1 MNSYYGQP
9 PQREEN
15 NNLGTA
21 IGLGLLG
28 AGAAAAFGGPAL
40 LKNIK
45 ARRAKSQA
53 TGGPRGGQGGTTTRD
68 NPTAA
73 EVYGSLG
80 TEAKPTKGQVY
91 DRVNRQPRTDFE
103 YQEYDFPLRKASQ
116 RQTVVDTDTG
126 EIMARGGP
134 TAYYQQFENVP
145 TGNTQTPEL
154 YLSKFLDSYLKS
166 LPTKQETTKGKS
178 LAIVPKVK
186 TAAYEEGSAVD
197 KLMKSLLPEVNKEAG
212 QMTATES
219 SRQTRAL
226 AKQDDLATQEAAR
239 GILSELKEKQ
249 AVGTQVNPEKL
260 ARIEVNRNKDL
271 QRIGG
276 YMSNVIESVVDEDMY
291 DTTPSAILQINNKAM
306 EGTLSADDVAAF
318 QQWSNTTFKNDPTVL
333 SEINENIYGI
343 NDLLAP
349 KVKQS
354 VGEQLKSKGLG
365 MAGMPGEGPLQID
378 VGMGLINIDSPA
390 GVEILSNAGV
400 TPEQATSYWIDK
412 LKREGIIA
420 EQPTTLVQVQES
432 REPQVAVNAMETVN
446 TADDQSDGR
455 FLRNLQR
462 NEDVNMAAVSEAV
475 VDNKEAVLDSR
486 ISDALRYLRG
496 KEIDTNFDYSTEEAI
511 QARQVGQRFETLQSL
526 GNQVIDEVQPG
537 TPTTTTS
544 AQRFFTNERDE
555 IASLLGEQG
564 ISMTPGNIEK
574 ELALRLGSE
583 AYKYGPKYTK
593 RKQALQLGATYDPAL
608 FDNLA
613 KESVV
618 IAGENIPTGRVAET
632 KISTTSMLGT
642 PFQET
647 VELGLREPTYM
658 KETAERLKEK
668 AEKKKDWLG
677 SVRLEAASEKAPSNA
692 ELINT
697 QRDLDSTLAYKG
709 ELENYLD
716 SGRGSLSER
725 TRAKQRL
732 DDVIYEL
739 DRLDTKAEA
748 LTQQVYGG
756 QSGAR
761 VRGAQ
766 KYTADYIQNLV
777 SPSKLKSGIEEGQRL
792 FYELNPETGEPIPG
806 TQELRSERK
815 MVDMTPKG
823 GGGRNV
829 AEFSAGNRDEG
840 GGDIDVEDI
849 LRQARTP
856 RDQSGRVYAKDQ
868 FGYRPGTGLTGKPLE
883 GRPFTDDSTQTGR
896 VITKTGIQPTK
907 PQPSSFLDAKAINS
921 FARLSDEQLGQVS
934 MQGTEA
940 EAYNADKMLAK
951 RRSFDVAQDIRR
963 IQNSGRPDAQ
973 KQVKSY
979 LDELM
984 ANEIPGVDFS

>member
-1 MNSYYGQP
+1 
-9 PQREEN
+9 
-15 NNLGTA
+15 L
-21 IGLGLLG
+21 
-28 AGAAAAFGGPAL
+28 F
-40 LKNIK
+40 KNIK
-45 ARRAKSQA
+45 ARRAKAKA
-53 TGGPRGGQGGTTTRD
+53 TGGPRGGQGGTATRD

-91 DRVNRQPRTDFE
+91 DRVSRQPTTDFE
-103 YQEYDFPLRKASQ
+103 YKEYDFPLRKASQ

-126 EIMARGGP
+126 EIIARGGP
-134 TAYYQQFENVP
+134 TAYYQQFVNVP
-145 TGNTQTPEL
+145 TGNTKTPEL
-154 YLSKFLDSYLKS
+154 YLSRPLDAYLES
-166 LPTKQETTKGKS
+166 LPTNQQATKGVA
-178 LAIVPKVK
+178 LAVVPEIK

-197 KLMKSLLPEVNKEAG
+197 KLIKSLLPEVNKEAG

-226 AKQDDLATQEAAR
+226 KKQDILEEEKYRATQAMAR
-239 GILSELKEKQ
+239 DILSDLKAEQ
-249 AVGTQVNPEKL
+249 PAAPVQV
-260 ARIEVNRNKDL
+260 
-271 QRIGG
+271 Q
-276 YMSNVIESVVDEDMY
+276 ES
-291 DTTPSAILQINNKAM
+291 
-306 EGTLSADDVAAF
+306 
-318 QQWSNTTFKNDPTVL
+318 
-333 SEINENIYGI
+333 
-343 NDLLAP
+343 
-349 KVKQS
+349 KVR
-354 VGEQLKSKGLG
+354 GAYTE
-365 MAGMPGEGPLQID
+365 
-378 VGMGLINIDSPA
+378 
-390 GVEILSNAGV
+390 V
-400 TPEQATSYWIDK
+400 TPE
-412 LKREGIIA
+412 
-420 EQPTTLVQVQES
+420 TLVQVQKS
-432 REPQVAVNAMETVN
+432 REPLVAINAMETVN
-446 TADDQSDGR
+446 TADDQSDVR

-486 ISDALRYLRG
+486 ISDALSYLRG
-496 KEIDTNFDYSTEEAI
+496 KEIDTNFDYSAEEAK
-511 QARQVGQRFETLQSL
+511 QARQVGQRFERAQALQSL
-526 GNQVIDEVQPG
+526 GNQVIEEVQEG
-537 TPTTTTS
+537 TPKTTS
-544 AQRFFTNERDE
+544 AERFLSNERDE

-564 ISMTPGNIEK
+564 LPMTKSNIEQ
-574 ELALRLGSE
+574 ELNNRLGSE

-632 KISTTSMLGT
+632 RISRTSMLGT
-642 PFQET
+642 PFEEN

-658 KETAERLKEK
+658 KETAERLQEK
-668 AEKKKDWLG
+668 AAEKKDWLG
-677 SVRLEAASEKAPSNA
+677 SVRLKAASENAASNA
-692 ELINT
+692 ALINA
-697 QRDLDSTLAYKG
+697 QRNFDSALTYKG

-716 SGRGSLSER
+716 SGRGSLSDR

-732 DDVIYEL
+732 DDVVYEL
-739 DRLDTKAEA
+739 DRLDTEAEA

-756 QSGAR
+756 QSGAG

-766 KYTADYIQNLV
+766 KYTANYLKNLTP
-777 SPSKLKSGIEEGQRL
+777 PSKLKSGIEEGQRL

-806 TQELRSERK
+806 TQELRSERR

-840 GGDIDVEDI
+840 GDIDLENI
-849 LRQARTP
+849 LMQARTP
-856 RDQSGRVYAKDQ
+856 RNQSGREYAKDQ

-883 GRPFTDDSTQTGR
+883 GKPFTADRTQTGR
-896 VITKTGIQPTK
+896 VITRTGIQTTK
-907 PQPSSFLDAKAINS
+907 PQSSTYLDNKAMSSFAG
-921 FARLSDEQLGQVS
+921 LSDEQLGQIS

-951 RRSFDVAQDIRR
+951 RRSFDVSQDIRR

-973 KQVKSY
+973 EQVKSY

>member
-1 MNSYYGQP
+1 MNSYYSQP

-28 AGAAAAFGGPAL
+28 AGAAAAFGGPTL
-40 LKNIK
+40 FKNIK
-45 ARRAKSQA
+45 ARRAKAKA
-53 TGGPRGGQGGTTTRD
+53 TGGPRGGQSGTATRD

-73 EVYGSLG
+73 EVYGSLS

-91 DRVNRQPRTDFE
+91 DRVSRQPTTDFE
-103 YQEYDFPLRKASQ
+103 YKEYDFPLRKASQ

-126 EIMARGGP
+126 EIIARGGP
-134 TAYYQQFENVP
+134 TAYYQQFDNVP
-145 TGNTQTPEL
+145 TGNTKTPEL
-154 YLSKFLDSYLKS
+154 YLSRPLDAYLES
-166 LPTKQETTKGKS
+166 LPTNQQATKGVA
-178 LAIVPKVK
+178 LAVVPEIK

-226 AKQDDLATQEAAR
+226 AKQDDQATQQMAR
-239 GILSELKEKQ
+239 GILSDLKADQ
-249 AVGTQVNPEKL
+249 SSPNSEKL
-260 ARIEVNRNKDL
+260 ARIEADRQKNL
-271 QRIGG
+271 QRLGN
-276 YMSNVIESVVDEDMY
+276 YMSDVIESIPDEEMY
-291 DTTPSAILQINNKAM
+291 ETMPRDAAMKSLERAFASAAILQIKSKA
-306 EGTLSADDVAAF
+306 EQGAITADTINDF
-318 QQWSNTTFKNDPTVL
+318 QNWSNATFKNYPTVL
-333 SEINENIYGI
+333 GEINEE
-343 NDLLAP
+343 LAAFNATNRASP
-349 KVKQS
+349 SKQ
-354 VGEQLKSKGLG
+354 
-365 MAGMPGEGPLQID
+365 
-378 VGMGLINIDSPA
+378 
-390 GVEILSNAGV
+390 
-400 TPEQATSYWIDK
+400 PE
-412 LKREGIIA
+412 
-420 EQPTTLVQVQES
+420 TLVQVQES
-432 REPQVAVNAMETVN
+432 REPQVAINAMETVN

-496 KEIDTNFDYSTEEAI
+496 KEIDTNFDYSAEEAK
-511 QARQVGQRFETLQSL
+511 QARQVGQRFERAQALQSL
-526 GNQVIDEVQPG
+526 GNQVIEEVQEG
-537 TPTTTTS
+537 TPKTTS
-544 AQRFFTNERDE
+544 AERFLSNERDE

-564 ISMTPGNIEK
+564 LPMTKSNIEQ
-574 ELALRLGSE
+574 ELNNRLGSE

-632 KISTTSMLGT
+632 RISRTSMLGT
-642 PFQET
+642 PFEEN

-658 KETAERLKEK
+658 KETAERLQEK
-668 AEKKKDWLG
+668 AAATKDWLG
-677 SVRLEAASEKAPSNA
+677 SVRLKAASENAPSNA
-692 ELINT
+692 ALINA
-697 QRDLDSTLAYKG
+697 QRNFDSALTYKG

-716 SGRGSLSER
+716 SGRGSLSDR

-732 DDVIYEL
+732 DDVVYEL
-739 DRLDTKAEA
+739 DRLDTEAEA

-756 QSGAR
+756 QSGAG
-761 VRGAQ
+761 VRGAE
-766 KYTADYIQNLV
+766 KYTANYLKNLTP
-777 SPSKLKSGIEEGQRL
+777 PSKLKSGIEEGQRL

-806 TQELRSERK
+806 TQELRSERR

-840 GGDIDVEDI
+840 GDIDLENI
-849 LRQARTP
+849 LMQARTP
-856 RDQSGRVYAKDQ
+856 RNQSGREYAKDQ

-883 GRPFTDDSTQTGR
+883 GKPFTADRTQTGR
-896 VITKTGIQPTK
+896 VITRTGIQTTK
-907 PQPSSFLDAKAINS
+907 PQSSTYLDNKAMSSFAG
-921 FARLSDEQLGQVS
+921 LSDEQLGQIS

-951 RRSFDVAQDIRR
+951 RRSFDVSQDIRR

-973 KQVKSY
+973 EQVKSY